1 MNTVISR
8 RGFLTTTFLAL
19 PLSAAVAVARGA
31 AVASNSAPIFSL
43 WNDADWHWTANNYY
57 LTMTG

>member
-8 RGFLTTTFLAL
+8 RGFLTTTYLAL
-19 PLSAAVAVARGA
+19 PLSAAVARGA

-43 WNDADWHWTANNYY
+43 WNDADWHWTSNNYY
-57 LTMTG
+57 LTVT